1 MARITDLSED
11 YSLDAAALAS
21 RGVRTVDD
29 LWACISRNVDHGVK
43 RVAKETGI
51 NREVLLA
58 FLIADALDDPKRSY
72 TPRPFG
78 LWMGVKPVW
87 VASKTLGNSI
97 KQRARNRAVIW
108 STIKKHRLGF
118 NLFWLTPKW
127 LRGREQ
133 RLWGTRGTLWPDL
146 LLLALPVLIL
156 GLGLRAQ
163 YLNQRVV
170 HRVAV
175 NSGVALPA
183 FAVIDTNKLTTRA
196 VMDQPGSFASI
207 DDLNF
212 RYPLTDLAPGEV
224 IKDEQLVPATLSGS
238 LAGRRTLSLPV
249 RNSSSVESARTMDH
263 LKLIFAPRD
272 KEKSGIAIDDVIF
285 LSRKKEGETTFVL
298 VAIPETKAMQVE
310 GLLGTCDVFVSQT
323 LS

>member
-1 MARITDLSED
+1 
-11 YSLDAAALAS
+11 
-21 RGVRTVDD
+21 
-29 LWACISRNVDHGVK
+29 
-43 RVAKETGI
+43 
-51 NREVLLA
+51 
-58 FLIADALDDPKRSY
+58 
-72 TPRPFG
+72 
-78 LWMGVKPVW
+78 
-87 VASKTLGNSI
+87 
-97 KQRARNRAVIW
+97 
-108 STIKKHRLGF
+108 
-118 NLFWLTPKW
+118 
-127 LRGREQ
+127 
-133 RLWGTRGTLWPDL
+133 
-146 LLLALPVLIL
+146 LIL

-175 NSGVALPA
+175 NSGVTLPA

-207 DDLNF
+207 DELKL
-212 RYPLTDLAPGEV
+212 RHPLTDLAPGEV
-224 IKDEQLVPATLSGS
+224 IKDEQLVPAAVSGS
-238 LAGRRTLSLPV
+238 LAGRRTLSLPI
-249 RNSSSVESARTMDH
+249 RNSSSVDSVRTMDH

-298 VAIPETKAMQVE
+298 VAIPETKATQVE